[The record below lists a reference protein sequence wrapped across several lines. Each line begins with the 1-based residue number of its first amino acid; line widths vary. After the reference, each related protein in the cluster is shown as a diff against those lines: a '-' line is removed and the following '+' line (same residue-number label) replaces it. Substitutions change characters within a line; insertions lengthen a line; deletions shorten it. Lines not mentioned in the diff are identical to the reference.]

1 MESCLRISFAGWKA
15 CCCCIHSISY
25 PLQML
30 RKIFSV
36 SRQTALSLVISH
48 IFNFNDIIIEVM
60 LVDKGP
66 LLSTSANCQ
75 QEKTTQVYWSLRVG
89 TRQQTLA
96 FIITPRNLLFV
107 ECKIFVRNFFLQFY
121 NIIVAQQLRK
131 RARQFRTGTEMTSS
145 TLKLVKL
152 QI

>member
-75 QEKTTQVYWSLRVG
+75 QEKSTQAYWALRIG
-89 TRQQTLA
+89 TRQKILA

-107 ECKIFVRNFFLQFY
+107 ECKIFVRKKCYSF
-121 NIIVAQQLRK
+121 IILLLHNKFENVRDSSGLERK
-131 RARQFRTGTEMTSS
+131 WRHQR
-145 TLKLVKL
+145 
-152 QI
+152 